1 MLIRTFQYTALCLA
15 AAACGRDGE
24 RTDSIS
30 HLPEAG
36 DVNVSDS
43 PVSETDGTALTD
55 ATDATDT
62 GPPDTCSGDACP
74 NSCEH
79 PSKQECTRPQDIT
92 AEITC
97 NGEGGTNCVWPLP
110 EDLVGRTN
118 RMNLDRYRCGDD
130 ASRLLLPVSGP
141 GECEA
146 ARGGWYV
153 LTESGVPSLG
163 ICSDT
168 WKEIVASGDR
178 LFVLRGCS

>member
-1 MLIRTFQYTALCLA
+1 MRLKTVTYAALCLA
-15 AAACGRDGE
+15 AVACGSDGE
-24 RTDSIS
+24 ETGTINHFSD
-30 HLPEAG
+30 AG
-36 DVNVSDS
+36 DAEVVSDS
-43 PVSETDGTALTD
+43 PVSERDGIAVSDADVTDSV
-55 ATDATDT
+55 
-62 GPPDTCSGDACP
+62 PPDSCNGDACP